1 MAAGLAQSFTTGAS
15 LWDDVPANVGTI
27 LKQRV
32 ALRRAASNVSRA
44 STTNSKGEDPKSSP
58 LIDPEADAAGPHN
71 IEGLKDIFCSPFS
84 LFLLC
89 IPAGYVSATQGWGD
103 VWTFSLNFLALLPL
117 AKVLGDATEELATAL
132 KNDAVAGILNATF
145 GNFVEM
151 MITVN
156 SLRAGLMDVV
166 KGTLLG
172 SILSNML
179 LVLGMA
185 FFFGGLTKSDANN
198 KAVQITQGEKMQKFA
213 MHGVTISMA
222 MLLFCCMSFAFP
234 TIFALGHKDDP
245 GVLAVSRIGSVLV
258 MSSYLAFL
266 LFQLL
271 THRNTLERDEEAVSG
286 TALEGGEDEES
297 EEANLS
303 ISVSVALMMVV
314 TIITDRVSDYLCE
327 AIKGLIEVTGMPAQ
341 FLGVILLPIAGN
353 ACEHL
358 GAVRFAMVDKPG
370 LALGI
375 AVGSSTQVALFVVP
389 FAVIAGWIMGVP
401 MDMNFG
407 MVNTAVII
415 LSVLLVALMLQDGF
429 SHWLKGYILM
439 LAYVFVSVLY
449 WYLPPDE

>member
-1 MAAGLAQSFTTGAS
+1 MAS
-15 LWDDVPANVGTI
+15 LVGQMVAGDSLAADVPPNVAAI

-44 STTNSKGEDPKSSP
+44 SRSSTGISQKSDDPRSKP
-58 LIDPEADAAGPHN
+58 LIEQEADDAAGPHN
-71 IEGLKDIFCSPFS
+71 IDGLKDIFCSPFS

-151 MITVN
+151 MITIN
-156 SLRAGLMDVV
+156 SLKAGLMNVV

-185 FFFGGLTKSDANN
+185 FFFGGLTKSDEKNR
-198 KAVQITQGEKMQKFA
+198 AVQITQGEKMQKFA

-234 TIFALGHKDDP
+234 TIFAEDHKGDP

-271 THRNTLERDEEAVSG
+271 THRKTLERDEEAL
-286 TALEGGEDEES
+286 AGGDEAEE

-303 ISVSVALMMVV
+303 IWVSMALMGCV
-314 TIITDRVSDYLCE
+314 TIVTDRVSDYLCE
-327 AIKGLIEVTGMPAQ
+327 AIKGLIEATGMPAQ
-341 FLGVILLPIAGN
+341 FLGVIVLPIAGN

-358 GAVRFAMVDKPG
+358 GAVTFAMKDKPG

-389 FAVIAGWIMGVP
+389 FAVIVGWIMGVP
-401 MDMNFG
+401 MDMDFG
-407 MVNTAVII
+407 LVNTAVIV
-415 LSVLLVALMLQDGF
+415 LSVLLVAMMLQDGY

-439 LAYVFVSVLY
+439 LAYVFVAVLY
-449 WYLPPDE
+449 WYLPPEE